1 MTTHTET
8 SIGPEEFIEFVSK
21 PELRADPYPFYAR
34 LRSIEPVHHLP
45 IGIWLLSGYDEVSV
59 ALRDPRFSSDER
71 NSSFYDGD
79 EDFAKSAFGRLFWG
93 MLLFRDDPDHKRLRD
108 LVQKAFTRRTVEDL
122 RPRIGRLVDDLLRVM
137 VERGG
142 GDLIAEFAYP
152 LPVTVICELLG
163 VPDEAREKFR
173 EWAVDFAL
181 RFEIQPL
188 RTAEMEERG
197 DAAAAHLIDLFDDLI
212 ESKRRRPEDD
222 LISSLVSVEDQG
234 DRLTHDELLA
244 TCLLILFAGHE
255 TTANLIG
262 NGVFALMRNRDQW
275 DRLVEQPERAR
286 SAVEEILRFDS
297 PVQLVERIA
306 LEDTAFGE
314 KTVPKGSIM
323 GVMLGAAN
331 RDASRFTDPDKLDI
345 GRDDAPLVAFGG
357 GVHFCLGAPLARLEA
372 QMALEALARR
382 LPGLQV
388 HAEPQWRPSLVIRGL
403 ESLPVRAY

>member
-1 MTTHTET
+1 
-8 SIGPEEFIEFVSK
+8 
-21 PELRADPYPFYAR
+21 
-34 LRSIEPVHHLP
+34 
-45 IGIWLLSGYDEVSV
+45 V

-122 RPRIGRLVDDLLRVM
+122 RPRIGRLVDDLLSVM

-163 VPDEAREKFR
+163 VSDEAREKFR

-382 LPGLQV
+382 MPGLQV
-388 HAEPQWRPSLVIRGL
+388 HEQPQWRPSLVIRGL
-403 ESLPVRAY
+403 ESLPVRLD